1 MGRCKQMLATL
12 AISVFCFS
20 TGACAQAES
29 SIQSIHDGVDGNS
42 NCGNFVRFVNISGMF
57 LYSHAFCNEGLR
69 PAINIT
75 L

>member
-1 MGRCKQMLATL
+1 MGRCKKMLATL

-20 TGACAQAES
+20 AGACAQTES
-29 SIQSIHDGVDGNS
+29 SIQSIHDGVDDNS
-42 NCGNFVRFVNISGMF
+42 RCGHWVRFVNISGMF
-57 LYSHAFCNEGLR
+57 LYSYTFCNEGLR